1 MTGTAVETLFR
12 RDNAVVLAALVTL
25 VLLFW
30 LALFAG
36 ANVDD
41 AKLDIL
47 IAQAIEA
54 GADGRRIVA

>member
-12 RDNAVVLAALVTL
+12 RNDAVVLAALVTL

-36 ANVDD
+36 AGTGIDP
-41 AKLDIL
+41 
-47 IAQAIEA
+47 EA
-54 GADGRRIVA
+54 F